1 MSVGQELLDVP
12 IADLVRDLAAAVA
25 EGQLALDRASIETLR
40 FLADPANAIDL
51 VPEITEVIT
60 ATSTSVQVGD
70 GQVKVPGVAVQQQ
83 PAQTVKTPL
92 LQAGLLPTFYQF
104 SEALIEV
111 KLSISVQQTSET
123 ETEGKRPGFHAGR
136 RMLVRAA
143 PVNFRSASTYSYN
156 ANGSSL
162 LRVVMKPVP
171 PPPRLLPDLVSVNAT
186 VTPPVVNR
194 QPR

>member
-1 MSVGQELLDVP
+1 MSLGQELLDVP

-51 VPEITEVIT
+51 VPAITEVIT
-60 ATSTSVQVGD
+60 ATSTPVKVGD
-70 GQVKVPGVAVQQQ
+70 GQVNVPGVAVQQQ
-83 PAQTVKTPL
+83 PVQTVKTPL

-111 KLSISVQQTSET
+111 KLSISIQQASEA
-123 ETEGKRPGFHAGR
+123 ETEGKRPGFYAGR
-136 RMLVRAA
+136 RALVRAS

-156 ANGSSL
+156 ATGSSL

-186 VTPPVVNR
+186 VNPPVVNR